1 MKLKIIDCIVKIS
14 IDKLYARYDK
24 FRSFHVLFWGQT
36 IDQLNFSSIFLI
48 WTLESNCLLQFRSNF
63 FLESISIM
71 ATILYTTITFQSILP
86 ILMLIDILERG
97 QNGQNCLFSAFLAN
111 LTPLKNAKQHESG

>member
-1 MKLKIIDCIVKIS
+1 MRIKTTEIKFFFRFMKLKIIDCIVKIS

-48 WTLESNCLLQFRSNF
+48 WTLESNCLLQFRSNHRNSNKLCF
-63 FLESISIM
+63 RLNMLFQ
-71 ATILYTTITFQSILP
+71 ILAIV
-86 ILMLIDILERG
+86 
-97 QNGQNCLFSAFLAN
+97 LAS
-111 LTPLKNAKQHESG
+111 KIIF